1 MSNIQIFNFNSN
13 PVRIE
18 LFENQPHFCLL
29 DVCDVFEIQNSRR
42 VQSEMLDP
50 QGVRQAY
57 ILAKDE
63 KQRKTSF
70 INEPNLYRII
80 FRSEKPIAKEFQ
92 NWVFEE
98 VLPQL
103 RKTGKYALQNSAENQ
118 LLADRKTTVDD
129 RTGLRNAVNMLV
141 SKKGL
146 LYNEAYN
153 LVHHYMNVES
163 IEDIPADKLQS
174 AVEYVHKI
182 CLEGELIITPPKT
195 TDKDEITISAELFEA
210 IMKHTR
216 MAKKLALPE
225 PEKTYDTN
233 TTAKEIHD
241 LVWLI
246 YSHNE
251 MNFLLGRMCE
261 PLRAIGSH
269 YYADIK
275 THYVEYKRHYDKCLP
290 ILKRF
295 VEQIKADNPK
305 AWEGLQYRLT
315 AK

>member
-1 MSNIQIFNFNSN
+1 MTTLTFQNTELSVINKNNQIWLSAAELAKALGYKQVDSVTRIYNRNVDEFSENMTALVKN
-13 PVRIE
+13 PQAVNLTVRIFS
-18 LFENQPHFCLL
+18 LRGCHLIGMLSHTKVAKAFRKWVL
-29 DVCDVFEIQNSRR
+29 DI
-42 VQSEMLDP
+42 LDRETA
-50 QGVRQAY
+50 QQ
-57 ILAKDE
+57 
-63 KQRKTSF
+63 KQLT
-70 INEPNLYRII
+70 
-80 FRSEKPIAKEFQ
+80 
-92 NWVFEE
+92 
-98 VLPQL
+98 
-103 RKTGKYALQNSAENQ
+103 
-118 LLADRKTTVDD
+118 
-129 RTGLRNAVNMLV
+129 
-141 SKKGL
+141 
-146 LYNEAYN
+146 
-153 LVHHYMNVES
+153 
-163 IEDIPADKLQS
+163 
-174 AVEYVHKI
+174 
-182 CLEGELIITPPKT
+182 
-195 TDKDEITISAELFEA
+195 
-210 IMKHTR
+210 
-216 MAKKLALPE
+216 LPE

-241 LVWLI
+241 LVWLL

>member
-1 MSNIQIFNFNSN
+1 MTTLTFQNTKISIIDQSNQKWITALEVGKALGYADPSANISKLYERNKDEFTSSMTAIIDMDTASGMQK
-13 PVRIE
+13 VRIFSLRGCWLLGMRSHTKVAKAFRKWVLDILDRE
-18 LFENQPHFCLL
+18 TAQP
-29 DVCDVFEIQNSRR
+29 
-42 VQSEMLDP
+42 
-50 QGVRQAY
+50 
-57 ILAKDE
+57 
-63 KQRKTSF
+63 KQ
-70 INEPNLYRII
+70 
-80 FRSEKPIAKEFQ
+80 
-92 NWVFEE
+92 
-98 VLPQL
+98 
-103 RKTGKYALQNSAENQ
+103 
-118 LLADRKTTVDD
+118 
-129 RTGLRNAVNMLV
+129 
-141 SKKGL
+141 
-146 LYNEAYN
+146 
-153 LVHHYMNVES
+153 
-163 IEDIPADKLQS
+163 
-174 AVEYVHKI
+174 
-182 CLEGELIITPPKT
+182 
-195 TDKDEITISAELFEA
+195 
-210 IMKHTR
+210 
-216 MAKKLALPE
+216 LALPE

-241 LVWLI
+241 LVWLL